1 MNAVV
6 GIFMTFV
13 GEVSGDHRAFE
24 VCVPEVALD
33 EPRMHAGF
41 EQMGGVGMP
50 ARIATLLIARQYFRS
65 VTPTIPF
72 SDRRLNWSEGFASRP
87 QTVS

>member
-1 MNAVV
+1 MPQEFLYGAYVV
-6 GIFMTFV
+6 AIFQ
-13 GEVSGDHRAFE
+13 
-24 VCVPEVALD
+24 
-33 EPRMHAGF
+33 
-41 EQMGGVGMP
+41 QMRRETMA

-72 SDRRLNWSEGFASRP
+72 SDRRLHWSEGFASRP